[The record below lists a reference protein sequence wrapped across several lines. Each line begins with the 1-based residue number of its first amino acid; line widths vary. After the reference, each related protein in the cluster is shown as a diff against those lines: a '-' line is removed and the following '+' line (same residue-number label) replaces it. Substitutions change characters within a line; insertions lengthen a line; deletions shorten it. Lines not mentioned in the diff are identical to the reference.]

1 MNLDLV
7 KYLIYSLSRRTL
19 VNRCDLGK
27 IDFFFSVPIIPVF
40 LHQHEIQIKTSSG
53 FKSNNMTRIYEV
65 IKHSDE
71 NEQKKAEIL
80 NILHRIFQS
89 SVHGPKMTHPT
100 EMISENG
107 RIGALFASKAFV
119 QLLVN
124 PLVGKATN
132 QYGYE
137 WPFIFGTGVLLIS
150 SFSKLC
156 CFIMIG
162 LKWKTIFELL
172 KNNN

>member
-1 MNLDLV
+1 
-7 KYLIYSLSRRTL
+7 
-19 VNRCDLGK
+19 
-27 IDFFFSVPIIPVF
+27 
-40 LHQHEIQIKTSSG
+40 
-53 FKSNNMTRIYEV
+53 MTRIYEV

-172 KNNN
+172 KNNNKKIMYLFSFCHSHLLSMVIIRKKLARYCFSLHRCSRYGNDC

>member
-1 MNLDLV
+1 M
-7 KYLIYSLSRRTL
+7 
-19 VNRCDLGK
+19 
-27 IDFFFSVPIIPVF
+27 
-40 LHQHEIQIKTSSG
+40 KTSSTS
-53 FKSNNMTRIYEV
+53 KSNNMTRIYEV

-137 WPFIFGTGVLLIS
+137 WPFIFGTGVSLSLSIVS
-150 SFSKLC
+150 H
-156 CFIMIG
+156 
-162 LKWKTIFELL
+162 KTGGVV
-172 KNNN
+172 

>member
-1 MNLDLV
+1 
-7 KYLIYSLSRRTL
+7 
-19 VNRCDLGK
+19 
-27 IDFFFSVPIIPVF
+27 
-40 LHQHEIQIKTSSG
+40 
-53 FKSNNMTRIYEV
+53 MTRIYEV
-65 IKHSDE
+65 IQHSDE

-150 SFSKLC
+150 SFSKLV
-156 CFIMIG
+156 CFIVHIG
-162 LKWKTIFELL
+162 KFEFKKCIFFIPAIIASTDLSDL
-172 KNNN
+172 FSDLT

>member
-1 MNLDLV
+1 
-7 KYLIYSLSRRTL
+7 
-19 VNRCDLGK
+19 
-27 IDFFFSVPIIPVF
+27 
-40 LHQHEIQIKTSSG
+40 
-53 FKSNNMTRIYEV
+53 MTRIYEV

-89 SVHGPKMTHPT
+89 SVRGPKMTHPT

-156 CFIMIG
+156 FTVG
-162 LKWKTIFELL
+162 
-172 KNNN
+172 